1 MDPRYD
7 DTDEPRALSTL
18 SAREQDMDDLQK
30 TGREASQLEQTQC
43 RLISQKKV
51 PTTRNS

>member
-7 DTDEPRALSTL
+7 DTDDPRALNQL

-43 RLISQKKV
+43 HLLFQKKV
-51 PTTRNS
+51 RTTANS